1 MDRRVLLT
9 FLLLFSTSKSFN
21 TIRLISDE
29 GITEYDLDKTQD
41 CFVSGSQYLCPSLHI
56 ENGWDLFQDEQFLDA
71 VLSLTDGVPKLYNW
85 NNGQMTET
93 GAEIKVEFVDNK
105 SDSLG
110 TTEQKGRKVI
120 KMKFLEIYN
129 FYSN

>member
-1 MDRRVLLT
+1 MDRRVVLT

-29 GITEYDLDKTQD
+29 GITEYDLDKTRQD
-41 CFVSGSQYLCPSLHI
+41 CFVSDSQYLCPSLHI

-85 NNGQMTET
+85 NKGQMTEP
-93 GAEIKVEFVDNK
+93 GAEIKVEFVDKGEENYTFKNK
-105 SDSLG
+105 
-110 TTEQKGRKVI
+110 KGV
-120 KMKFLEIYN
+120 
-129 FYSN
+129 SNYYPN